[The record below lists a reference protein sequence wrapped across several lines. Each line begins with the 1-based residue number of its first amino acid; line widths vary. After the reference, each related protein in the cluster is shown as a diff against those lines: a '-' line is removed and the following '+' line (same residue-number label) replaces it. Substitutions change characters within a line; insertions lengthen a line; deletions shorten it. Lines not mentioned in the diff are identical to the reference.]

1 MEERQLQIDI
11 TGCCWI
17 VSSAKMG
24 TANTAMRSQSV
35 ETGMLTF
42 YFVAM
47 LFTDA
52 VIVLAYYKPEYQG
65 LLNDLVVEDSFYEF
79 GTVLF
84 LFIAAALGL
93 SALWRKEHYRLRRR
107 DKTFLFCVAFL
118 LFVAAMEELNWGQRI
133 FDFEVTY
140 VMERARGQVN
150 LHNLSPPVLEGI
162 VIFGTIYTFF
172 IIMPLV
178 ISLFHL
184 DQKYRS
190 SASVARYIPP
200 VHIALVF
207 LCGVSIHSYRPI
219 YSVEYLNIS
228 LTIVC
233 ALGLG
238 YLIFVRK
245 VSYTIYTSASY
256 FILLFSV
263 MIFWMHG
270 EVLISPN
277 EDSNPYEISEFVL
290 GYALLLWLFW
300 YCRRNREYLP
310 ADGSGLMT
318 S

>member
-1 MEERQLQIDI
+1 
-11 TGCCWI
+11 
-17 VSSAKMG
+17 MG

-150 LHNLSPPVLEGI
+150 LHNLFPPRAGRDSNLWNDLH
-162 VIFGTIYTFF
+162 FF
-172 IIMPLV
+172 
-178 ISLFHL
+178 HHNATG
-184 DQKYRS
+184 Y
-190 SASVARYIPP
+190 
-200 VHIALVF
+200 IALSSGSKVSF
-207 LCGVSIHSYRPI
+207 LCKRCQVYSSRTYRPG
-219 YSVEYLNIS
+219 VLMRCFDPFVPPYLF
-228 LTIVC
+228 
-233 ALGLG
+233 G
-238 YLIFVRK
+238 
-245 VSYTIYTSASY
+245 
-256 FILLFSV
+256 
-263 MIFWMHG
+263 
-270 EVLISPN
+270 
-277 EDSNPYEISEFVL
+277 
-290 GYALLLWLFW
+290 
-300 YCRRNREYLP
+300 
-310 ADGSGLMT
+310 
-318 S
+318 